1 MKQPFYLAWRLASE
15 FRKQQQDSK
24 FTSFITKASIW
35 GISLGC
41 AVLIILLSVMN
52 GFNQA
57 LEERILSSIAHGE
70 LYSVD
75 NNGILNVAAQV
86 EQLNNYPFVKQAI
99 PVTQS
104 PGMLQQ
110 GTVMHGIG
118 LLGVSIDDHPLAQF
132 ISPYTDVEQQNNN
145 NNRPLPVFYLGQ
157 TLVKNFKLQPG
168 QVIRL
173 LLPSAG
179 SRNSS
184 DQSLSLQ
191 SPTTF
196 NGILGGEINVGGEID
211 NFLVLS
217 DLASV
222 SEALQIK
229 SRAKG
234 IQIYYYDVYQAQQ
247 LTYQLGYNFPQAVY
261 MSDWTRTHGHL
272 YQDIQLV
279 KVVVYIVLIL
289 VIAVASFNIVS
300 SLMMGVKNKQKNI
313 AILKTMGAEERFIA
327 QIFVIQGMINGI
339 YGVLW
344 GCFSGILIS
353 LSLPHLL
360 SQWEALTGD
369 TFLDSEMYFIS
380 YLPTDLQWHD
390 VVLTAGIALLLAFLA
405 TLYPAKKAANT
416 VAAQHLH

>member
-1 MKQPFYLAWRLASE
+1 MKQPFDLAWRLAKE
-15 FRKQQQDSK
+15 FRKQQQDSR

-41 AVLIILLSVMN
+41 AALIILLSVMN
-52 GFNQA
+52 GFSEA
-57 LEERILSSIAHGE
+57 LEDKVLSSIAHGE

-75 NNGILNVAAQV
+75 NSGIQNVVTQV

-110 GTVMHGIG
+110 GNSMHGIG
-118 LLGVSIDDHPLAQF
+118 LLGVRIDQHPLAQF
-132 ISPYTDVEQQNNN
+132 TTAYTDIEPH
-145 NNRPLPVFYLGQ
+145 RLADAPLPVFYMGK

-173 LLPSAG
+173 LLPSSA
-179 SRNSS
+179 SADNAK
-184 DQSLSLQ
+184 
-191 SPTTF
+191 PTMSFQAPTIF
-196 NGILGGEINVGGEID
+196 NGILGGEINVGGETD
-211 NFLVLS
+211 NFLVLA

-222 SEALQIK
+222 SDVLEIA
-229 SRAKG
+229 SGAKG
-234 IQIYYYDVYQAQQ
+234 VQIYYYDAYQAPQ
-247 LTYQLGYNFPQAVY
+247 LTYQIGYDFPQAVY

-313 AILKTMGAEERFIA
+313 AILKTMGAEESFIA
-327 QIFVIQGMINGI
+327 RVFVLQGMINGF
-339 YGVLW
+339 YGVFW
-344 GCFSGILIS
+344 GCLSGIVIS

-360 SQWEALTGD
+360 NQWEAFTG
-369 TFLDSEMYFIS
+369 TTVLDSEMYFIS
-380 YLPTDLQWHD
+380 YLPTSLQFQD
-390 VVLTAGIALLLAFLA
+390 VLLTAAIALFLAFLA

>member
-1 MKQPFYLAWRLASE
+1 MKQPLHLAWRLASE

-41 AVLIILLSVMN
+41 AALIILLSVMN
-52 GFNQA
+52 GFSQA
-57 LEERILSSIAHGE
+57 LEEKVLSSIAHGE

-75 NNGILNVAAQV
+75 NIGIRNVEAQV
-86 EQLNNYPFVKQAI
+86 EQLNSFPFVKQAI

-104 PGMLQQ
+104 PGMLQK
-110 GTVMHGIG
+110 GSAMHGIG
-118 LLGVSIDDHPLAQF
+118 LLGVNIENHPLAQF
-132 ISPYTDVEQQNNN
+132 MTPYTNVKQQNSMASS
-145 NNRPLPVFYLGQ
+145 PLPVFYLGK

-173 LLPSAG
+173 LLPSAT
-179 SRNSS
+179 SASNP
-184 DQSLSLQ
+184 DQSVSFQ
-191 SPTTF
+191 APTIF
-196 NGILGGEINVGGEID
+196 NGILGGEINVGGETD
-211 NFLVLS
+211 NFLVLA

-222 SEALQIK
+222 SKALQIQ
-229 SRAKG
+229 SSAKG
-234 IQIYYYDVYQAQQ
+234 VQIYYYDAYQAPQ
-247 LTYQLGYNFPQAVY
+247 LTYQIGYEFPQAVY

-327 QIFVIQGMINGI
+327 RVFVIQGMINGI

-344 GCFSGILIS
+344 GCFSGIAIS

-360 SQWEALTGD
+360 SQWENLTGS
-369 TFLDSEMYFIS
+369 TVLDSEMYFIS
-380 YLPTDLQWHD
+380 YLPTDLQWQD